1 MKILLLSM
9 VLAVSGCALLPT
21 GGFDPASLPLS
32 KFTHADLQAAAAYAN
47 ANGFPARAA
56 VYTAI
61 DIQLTACETA
71 IASASP
77 KPVPTG
83 TTVGA
88 FTLFEVAAEQAATG
102 IPSAVKINCSAVTLP
117 TL

>member
-1 MKILLLSM
+1 MRLIFLYAF
-9 VLAVSGCALLPT
+9 VFAVAAGCSTTP
-21 GGFDPASLPLS
+21 FKPADTQLS

-56 VYTAI
+56 VYVAI
-61 DIQLTACETA
+61 EQQLTACEAA
-71 IASASP
+71 IAAAGP

-83 TTVGA
+83 TEVGA
-88 FTLFEVAAEQAATG
+88 FTVFEVAAEAAATG